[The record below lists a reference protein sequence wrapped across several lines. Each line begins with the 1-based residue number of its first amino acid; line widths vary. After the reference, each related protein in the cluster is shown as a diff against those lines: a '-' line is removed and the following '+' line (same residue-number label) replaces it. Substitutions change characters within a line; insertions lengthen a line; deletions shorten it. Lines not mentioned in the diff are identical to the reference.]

1 MDGIPG
7 TQYLFIDLN
16 LTDMSGDMLQG
27 KRRGAWYLIFDAGF
41 WILGSGCWIL
51 DTGFWML
58 GSGCWV
64 LDAGYWIKDKEDVQ
78 GRQDVFY
85 HKRLPG

>member
-1 MDGIPG
+1 MQLI
-7 TQYLFIDLN
+7 FIDLN

-41 WILGSGCWIL
+41 WILGSGCWL
-51 DTGFWML
+51 VDT
-58 GSGCWV
+58 GCWV

-85 HKRLPG
+85 HKWLPG